1 MRRILLAVAITGVF
15 YKSLLDLVDE
25 DNEENDASGLN
36 GKTSTG
42 KFVGKAKKEKHSA
55 QVVQDTVST
64 QDVSYNEHLNGVRDG
79 DGNENEIPDTLPEDA
94 LFIPLSSPRRRPTT
108 FYKGTDPEWQSFIRF
123 SEDSEKCQYIRSRSP
138 INAWPY
144 DVDRYLDELASLVV
158 FHLAS
163 LHNFQKQLGMPI
175 VPRRFWL
182 DFDFPHSPP
191 PEYERDGYDKPP
203 YFVVRSS
210 I

>member
-1 MRRILLAVAITGVF
+1 MRRILLAVAITGLF
-15 YKSLLDLVDE
+15 YKSLLDLVDK
-25 DNEENDASGLN
+25 DDEENDASRLN
-36 GKTSTG
+36 GKNSTG
-42 KFVGKAKKEKHSA
+42 KLVEKAKKEKLST

-64 QDVSYNEHLNGVRDG
+64 QDVNEYLNGVRDG
-79 DGNENEIPDTLPEDA
+79 DGNENEIPGTLPEDV

-123 SEDSEKCQYIRSRSP
+123 SEDSEKCQYIRSRSS
-138 INAWPY
+138 INAWPSN
-144 DVDRYLDELASLVV
+144 DVDRYLDELANLVV

-163 LHNFQKQLGMPI
+163 LPSFRKLLGMPI
-175 VPRRFWL
+175 VPKRFWL
-182 DFDFPHSPP
+182 DFDFPTSPP

-203 YFVVRSS
+203 YFVARSS